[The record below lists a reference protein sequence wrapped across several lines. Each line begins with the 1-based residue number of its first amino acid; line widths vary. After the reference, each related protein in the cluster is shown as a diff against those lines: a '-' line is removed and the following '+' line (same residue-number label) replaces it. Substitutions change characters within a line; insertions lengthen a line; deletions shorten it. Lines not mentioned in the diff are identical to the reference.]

1 MSNDDYSNHYLGEEI
16 RSIDDILND
25 RPGMMSMITAA
36 FYTGL
41 GSWVAFAN
49 IIVLVTTALL
59 IWCGYK
65 FFTVT
70 TLEDLVFW
78 GICLIIALLAQ
89 VALKQWIWSQMD
101 RGSLIR
107 EIKRLQRMLINQSGS
122 EAKS

>member
-1 MSNDDYSNHYLGEEI
+1 
-16 RSIDDILND
+16 
-25 RPGMMSMITAA
+25 MITAA

-49 IIVLVTTALL
+49 IFVLVTTALL